1 MIKAIIGENVKF
13 INHYDEKL
21 KLSEHTISKR
31 EWMDN
36 VIFIITNDIFTY
48 TKMYSDISINENK
61 INDKSK
67 IYFSKNC
74 NIPAL
79 LLSKLNLNIS
89 RCINLDKANYIICD
103 KSELKLY
110 TTCYYLF
117 VEDDSSIY
125 GLSYRNI
132 SDLLSD
138 YKILITK
145 GILKEKIYFGFEK
158 SNSRPSKDHNILP
171 LLNHYS
177 KIIFSQ
183 DFNTYLNDHL
193 PKISSEEIDNIY
205 SMLQSSDEESYKAG
219 INLLQYYNIEE
230 FKLPILIFLIKHL
243 NYYTNC
249 SSLSKIEKFIILKLN
264 ISKYEFNSITDTYKY
279 NKCAESVI
287 YNFFKNYKPDLLLNY
302 ASDELKNKYF
312 KDVIINNICSNQ
324 EIKYY
329 LSVLNL
335 KVDLIPASEEFSISN
350 LYKDD
355 TDENMKILIKFI
367 YDLIQLTAKQD
378 LINCSF
384 NLKLYYD
391 EN

>member
-13 INHYDEKL
+13 IDIYDEKL
-21 KLSEHTISKR
+21 KLSEHLISKKR
-31 EWMDN
+31 WMMDN
-36 VIFIITNDIFTY
+36 AIFIITNDIFTY
-48 TKMYSDISINENK
+48 SKMYSDIFINENK

-79 LLSKLNLNIS
+79 LISKLNLNIS
-89 RCINLDKANYIICD
+89 RCINLDKTDYIICD
-103 KSELKLY
+103 KNELKLY
-110 TTCYYLF
+110 TSHYYLF
-117 VEDDSSIY
+117 IEDDSSIY
-125 GLSYRNI
+125 GLSYLHI
-132 SDLLSD
+132 SDLLKD

-145 GILKEKIYFGFEK
+145 GILKEKIYFGFKEYN
-158 SNSRPSKDHNILP
+158 SNKDHNMLSI
-171 LLNHYS
+171 LNHYN

-193 PKISSEEIDNIY
+193 PKISSEEIENIY

-230 FKLPILIFLIKHL
+230 FKLPILISLVKHL
-243 NYYTNC
+243 NYYTNY
-249 SSLSKIEKFIILKLN
+249 SSLSKIEKFIIFKLN
-264 ISKYEFNSITDTYKY
+264 ISKYEFNSILDTYRY
-279 NKCAESVI
+279 NQCAESVI
-287 YNFFKNYKPDLLLNY
+287 YNFLKTHKSNLLLNY
-302 ASDELKNKYF
+302 ASNELKNKYF
-312 KDVIINNICSNQ
+312 KDVIINIICNNQ

-335 KVDLIPASEEFSISN
+335 KVDLIPASEEFSISD

-355 TDENMKILIKFI
+355 TDENIKILIKFI
-367 YDLIQLTAKQD
+367 YDLIQLTVKQD

>member
-1 MIKAIIGENVKF
+1 MIKVIIGENVKF
-13 INHYDEKL
+13 INIYDEKL
-21 KLSEHTISKR
+21 KLSEHTISKK

-48 TKMYSDISINENK
+48 TKMYSNIFANENK

-103 KSELKLY
+103 KSELTLY
-110 TTCYYLF
+110 TSYYYLF
-117 VEDDSSIY
+117 IEDDSSIY

-132 SDLLSD
+132 SDLLRD
-138 YKILITK
+138 YKILIAK

-158 SNSRPSKDHNILP
+158 SNSRKDHNMLP
-171 LLNHYS
+171 LLNHYD

-183 DFNTYLNDHL
+183 DFNTYLNDRL

-243 NYYTNC
+243 HYYTNY

-264 ISKYEFNSITDTYKY
+264 ISKYEFNSIMDTYRY
-279 NKCAESVI
+279 NKCAELVI
-287 YNFFKNYKPDLLLNY
+287 YNFFKNYKSNLLLNY
-302 ASDELKNKYF
+302 ASDELKHKYF
-312 KDVIINNICSNQ
+312 KDVIINNICNNQ

-329 LSVLNL
+329 LSILNL
-335 KVDLIPASEEFSISN
+335 KVDLIPASEEFSISD

-355 TDENMKILIKFI
+355 TDENIKTLIKFI
-367 YDLIQLTAKQD
+367 YDLIKLTANQD

>member
-1 MIKAIIGENVKF
+1 MIKVIIGENVKF
-13 INHYDEKL
+13 INFYDEKL
-21 KLSEHTISKR
+21 KLSEHTIERK

-48 TKMYSDISINENK
+48 TKMYSDIFVNENK

-110 TTCYYLF
+110 TSYYYLF

-125 GLSYRNI
+125 GLLYRNI
-132 SDLLSD
+132 SDLLRD

-158 SNSRPSKDHNILP
+158 SNSRKDHNMLP
-171 LLNHYS
+171 LLNHYN
-177 KIIFSQ
+177 KIIYSQ
-183 DFNTYLNDHL
+183 DFNIYLNDHL

-243 NYYTNC
+243 KYYTNY

-264 ISKYEFNSITDTYKY
+264 ISKYEFNSIMDTYKY
-279 NKCAESVI
+279 NKYAELVI
-287 YNFFKNYKPDLLLNY
+287 YNFLKNYKSNLLLNY

-335 KVDLIPASEEFSISN
+335 KVDLIPASEEFSISD

-355 TDENMKILIKFI
+355 TDENIKILIKFI

>member
-1 MIKAIIGENVKF
+1 MIKVIIGENVKF
-13 INHYDEKL
+13 INFYDETL
-21 KLSEHTISKR
+21 KLSEHSISEKN
-31 EWMDN
+31 WMDN
-36 VIFIITNDIFTY
+36 VIFIITNDIYTY
-48 TKMYSDISINENK
+48 TKMYSDIFINENK

-67 IYFSKNC
+67 IYFSKDC

-79 LLSKLNLNIS
+79 LISKLNLNIS
-89 RCINLDKANYIICD
+89 RCINLDKTDYIICD

-110 TTCYYLF
+110 TSYYYLF
-117 VEDDSSIY
+117 IEDDSSIY
-125 GLSYRNI
+125 GLLYNNI
-132 SDLLSD
+132 SDLLKT

-145 GILKEKIYFGFEK
+145 GILKEKIYFGFEE
-158 SNSRPSKDHNILP
+158 SNSRKDHKMLP
-171 LLNHYS
+171 LLNHYN

-243 NYYTNC
+243 HYYTNY

-264 ISKYEFNSITDTYKY
+264 ISKYEFNSILDSYRY
-279 NKCAESVI
+279 NKCAELVI
-287 YNFFKNYKPDLLLNY
+287 YNFLKTHKSNLLLNY
-302 ASDELKNKYF
+302 ASNELKNKYF

-335 KVDLIPASEEFSISN
+335 KVDLIPASEEFSISD

-355 TDENMKILIKFI
+355 TDENIKILIKFI

>member
-1 MIKAIIGENVKF
+1 MIKVIIGENVKF
-13 INHYDEKL
+13 INFYDEKL
-21 KLSEHTISKR
+21 KLSEHTIERK

-48 TKMYSDISINENK
+48 TKMYSDIFVNENK

-110 TTCYYLF
+110 TSYYYLF

-125 GLSYRNI
+125 GLLYRNI
-132 SDLLSD
+132 SDLLRD

-158 SNSRPSKDHNILP
+158 SNSRKDHNMLP
-171 LLNHYS
+171 LLNHYN
-177 KIIFSQ
+177 KIIYSQ
-183 DFNTYLNDHL
+183 DFNIYLNDHL

-243 NYYTNC
+243 KYYANY

-264 ISKYEFNSITDTYKY
+264 ISKYEFNSIMDTYKY
-279 NKCAESVI
+279 NKYAELVI
-287 YNFFKNYKPDLLLNY
+287 YNFLKNYKSNLLLNY

-312 KDVIINNICSNQ
+312 KNVIINNIYSNQ

-335 KVDLIPASEEFSISN
+335 KVDLIPASEEFSISD

-355 TDENMKILIKFI
+355 TDENIKILIKFI

>member
-1 MIKAIIGENVKF
+1 MTKVIIGENIKF
-13 INHYDEKL
+13 IDYYDEKL
-21 KLSEHTISKR
+21 KLSEHTISRK

-36 VIFIITNDIFTY
+36 AIFIITNDIFTY
-48 TKMYSDISINENK
+48 TKMYSDIFVNENK

-110 TTCYYLF
+110 TSYYYLF
-117 VEDDSSIY
+117 IEDDSSIY

-132 SDLLSD
+132 SDLLRD
-138 YKILITK
+138 YKILIK
-145 GILKEKIYFGFEK
+145 KDILKEKIYFGFEK
-158 SNSRPSKDHNILP
+158 SNSYKDHNML
-171 LLNHYS
+171 LVLNHYN

-230 FKLPILIFLIKHL
+230 FKLPILIFFIKHL
-243 NYYTNC
+243 RYYANY

-264 ISKYEFNSITDTYKY
+264 ISKYEFNSIMDTYKY
-279 NKCAESVI
+279 NKCAELVI
-287 YNFFKNYKPDLLLNY
+287 YNFLKNYKPNLLLNY
-302 ASDELKNKYF
+302 ASNELKNKYF
-312 KDVIINNICSNQ
+312 KDVIINMICSNQ

-335 KVDLIPASEEFSISN
+335 KVDLIPASEEFSISD

>member
-13 INHYDEKL
+13 ISFYDEKL

-31 EWMDN
+31 EWAN
-36 VIFIITNDIFTY
+36 NSIFIITNDIFTY
-48 TKMYSDISINENK
+48 TKMYSDIFINENK

-67 IYFSKNC
+67 IYFSKDC

-79 LLSKLNLNIS
+79 LISKLNLNIS
-89 RCINLDKANYIICD
+89 RCINLDKADYIICD

-110 TTCYYLF
+110 TSNYYLF
-117 VEDDSSIY
+117 IEDDSSIY

-132 SDLLSD
+132 SDLLKD

-145 GILKEKIYFGFEK
+145 GILKEKIYFGFEESK
-158 SNSRPSKDHNILP
+158 SRKNNNMLP
-171 LLNHYS
+171 LLNHYD

-230 FKLPILIFLIKHL
+230 FKLPILISLVKHL
-243 NYYTNC
+243 NYYTNY

-264 ISKYEFNSITDTYKY
+264 ISKYEFNSIIDTYRY

-287 YNFFKNYKPDLLLNY
+287 YNFLKTNKPDLLLNY

-312 KDVIINNICSNQ
+312 KDIIINTICDNK

-329 LSVLNL
+329 LSILNL
-335 KVDLIPASEEFSISN
+335 KVDLIPASEEFSISD

-355 TDENMKILIKFI
+355 TDENIKILIKFI

>member
-13 INHYDEKL
+13 IDIYDEKL
-21 KLSEHTISKR
+21 KLSEHLISKKR
-31 EWMDN
+31 WMMDN
-36 VIFIITNDIFTY
+36 AIFIITNDIFTY
-48 TKMYSDISINENK
+48 SKMYSDIFINENK

-79 LLSKLNLNIS
+79 LISKLNLNIS
-89 RCINLDKANYIICD
+89 RCINLDKTDYIICD
-103 KSELKLY
+103 KNELKLY
-110 TTCYYLF
+110 TSHYYLF
-117 VEDDSSIY
+117 IEDDSSIY
-125 GLSYRNI
+125 GLSYLHI
-132 SDLLSD
+132 SDLLKD
-138 YKILITK
+138 YKILITT
-145 GILKEKIYFGFEK
+145 GILKEKIYFGFKEYN
-158 SNSRPSKDHNILP
+158 SNKDHNMLP
-171 LLNHYS
+171 ILNHYN

-193 PKISSEEIDNIY
+193 PKISSEEIENIY

-230 FKLPILIFLIKHL
+230 FKLPILISLVKHL
-243 NYYTNC
+243 NYYTNY
-249 SSLSKIEKFIILKLN
+249 SSLSKIEKFIIFKLN
-264 ISKYEFNSITDTYKY
+264 ISKYEFNSILDTYRY
-279 NKCAESVI
+279 NQCAESVI
-287 YNFFKNYKPDLLLNY
+287 YNFLKTHKSNLLLNY
-302 ASDELKNKYF
+302 ASNELKNKYF
-312 KDVIINNICSNQ
+312 KDVIINIICNNQ

-335 KVDLIPASEEFSISN
+335 KVDLIPASEEFSISD

-355 TDENMKILIKFI
+355 TDENIKILIKFI
-367 YDLIQLTAKQD
+367 YDLIQLTVKQD

>member
-13 INHYDEKL
+13 IDIYDEKL
-21 KLSEHTISKR
+21 KLSEHLISKKR
-31 EWMDN
+31 WMMDN
-36 VIFIITNDIFTY
+36 AIFIITNDIFTY
-48 TKMYSDISINENK
+48 SKMYSDIFINENK

-79 LLSKLNLNIS
+79 LISKLNLNIS
-89 RCINLDKANYIICD
+89 RCINLDKTDYIICD
-103 KSELKLY
+103 KNELKLY
-110 TTCYYLF
+110 TSHYYLF
-117 VEDDSSIY
+117 IEDDSSIY
-125 GLSYRNI
+125 GLSYINI
-132 SDLLSD
+132 SDLLKT
-138 YKILITK
+138 YNILITK
-145 GILKEKIYFGFEK
+145 GILKEKIYFGFKEYN
-158 SNSRPSKDHNILP
+158 SNKDHNMLP
-171 LLNHYS
+171 ILNHYN

-230 FKLPILIFLIKHL
+230 FKLPILISLVKHL
-243 NYYTNC
+243 NYYTNY
-249 SSLSKIEKFIILKLN
+249 SSLSKIEKFIIFKLN
-264 ISKYEFNSITDTYKY
+264 ISKYEFNSILDTYRY
-279 NKCAESVI
+279 NQCAESVI
-287 YNFFKNYKPDLLLNY
+287 YNFLKTHKSNLLLNY
-302 ASDELKNKYF
+302 ASNELKNKYF
-312 KDVIINNICSNQ
+312 KDVIINIICNNQ

-335 KVDLIPASEEFSISN
+335 KVDLIPASEEFSISD

-355 TDENMKILIKFI
+355 TDENIKILIKFI
-367 YDLIQLTAKQD
+367 YDLIQLTVKQD

>member
-13 INHYDEKL
+13 INFYDQTL
-21 KLSEHTISKR
+21 KLSEHLIQKK
-31 EWMDN
+31 EWMN
-36 VIFIITNDIFTY
+36 NIIFIITNDMFTY
-48 TKMYSDISINENK
+48 TKIYSNISINENK

-67 IYFSKNC
+67 IYFSEDC

-79 LLSKLNLNIS
+79 LISKLNLNIS
-89 RCINLDKANYIICD
+89 RCINLDKADYIICD

-110 TTCYYLF
+110 TSNYYLF
-117 VEDDSSIY
+117 IEDDSNIY
-125 GLSYRNI
+125 GLPYRDM
-132 SDLLSD
+132 SDLLKD

-158 SNSRPSKDHNILP
+158 SHSRKYNKKLP
-171 LLNHYS
+171 LLNHYD

-183 DFNTYLNDHL
+183 NFNTYLNDHL

-243 NYYTNC
+243 NYYTNY
-249 SSLSKIEKFIILKLN
+249 SSLSKIEKFIIFKLN
-264 ISKYEFNSITDTYKY
+264 ISKDEFNSIKDTYRY
-279 NKCAESVI
+279 NKCIELVI
-287 YNFFKNYKPDLLLNY
+287 YKFLKTNKPDLLLNY

-312 KDVIINNICSNQ
+312 KDMIINTIYDNK

-329 LSVLNL
+329 LAVLNL
-335 KVDLIPASEEFSISN
+335 KVDLIPASEEFSISD

-355 TDENMKILIKFI
+355 TDENIKILIKFI
-367 YDLIQLTAKQD
+367 YNLIQLTAKQD

>member
-1 MIKAIIGENVKF
+1 MIKVIIGENVKF
-13 INHYDEKL
+13 INFYDEKL
-21 KLSEHTISKR
+21 KLSEHTIERK

-36 VIFIITNDIFTY
+36 IIFITTNDIFTY
-48 TKMYSDISINENK
+48 TKMYSDIFVNENK

-110 TTCYYLF
+110 TSYYYLF

-125 GLSYRNI
+125 GLLYRNI
-132 SDLLSD
+132 SDLLRD
-138 YKILITK
+138 YKILIKK

-158 SNSRPSKDHNILP
+158 SNSRKDHDMLS
-171 LLNHYS
+171 LLNHYD

-243 NYYTNC
+243 KYYANY

-264 ISKYEFNSITDTYKY
+264 ISKYEFNSIMDTYKY
-279 NKCAESVI
+279 NKYAELVI
-287 YNFFKNYKPDLLLNY
+287 YNFLKNYKPNLLLNY

-312 KDVIINNICSNQ
+312 KNVIINIIYNNQ

-335 KVDLIPASEEFSISN
+335 KVDLIPASEEFSISD

-355 TDENMKILIKFI
+355 TDENIKILIKFI
-367 YDLIQLTAKQD
+367 YDLIQLNAKQD

>member
-1 MIKAIIGENVKF
+1 MIKVIIGENVKF
-13 INHYDEKL
+13 IDLYDEKL
-21 KLSEHTISKR
+21 KLSEHLISKK

-36 VIFIITNDIFTY
+36 IIFITTNDIFTY

-110 TTCYYLF
+110 TVYYYLF

-125 GLSYRNI
+125 GLLYRNI
-132 SDLLSD
+132 SDLLRD

-158 SNSRPSKDHNILP
+158 SNSRKDHNMLLP
-171 LLNHYS
+171 LLNHYN
-177 KIIFSQ
+177 KIIYSQ

-243 NYYTNC
+243 RYYVNY

-264 ISKYEFNSITDTYKY
+264 ISKYEFNLIMDTYKY
-279 NKCAESVI
+279 NKCAELVI
-287 YNFFKNYKPDLLLNY
+287 YNFLKNSKSNLLLNY

-312 KDVIINNICSNQ
+312 KDLIINMICSNQ

-335 KVDLIPASEEFSISN
+335 KVDLIPASEEFSISD

-355 TDENMKILIKFI
+355 TDENIKILIKFI
-367 YDLIQLTAKQD
+367 YDLIQLNAKQD

>member
-13 INHYDEKL
+13 ISVYDETL
-21 KLSEHTISKR
+21 KLSEHLISEKN
-31 EWMDN
+31 WMDN
-36 VIFIITNDIFTY
+36 VIFIITNDIYTY
-48 TKMYSDISINENK
+48 TKMYSDIFINENK

-67 IYFSKNC
+67 IYFSKDC

-79 LLSKLNLNIS
+79 LISKLNLNIS
-89 RCINLDKANYIICD
+89 RCINLDKTDYIIYD

-110 TTCYYLF
+110 TSNYYLF
-117 VEDDSSIY
+117 IEDDSNIY
-125 GLSYRNI
+125 GLLYHHM
-132 SDLLSD
+132 SDLLKD

-158 SNSRPSKDHNILP
+158 LSNSHKDHKMLP
-171 LLNHYS
+171 LLNHYN

-230 FKLPILIFLIKHL
+230 FKLPILISLVKHL
-243 NYYTNC
+243 NHYTHY

-264 ISKYEFNSITDTYKY
+264 ISKYEFNSILDTYRY
-279 NKCAESVI
+279 NKFAELVI
-287 YNFFKNYKPDLLLNY
+287 YNFLKNHKSNLLLNY

-312 KDVIINNICSNQ
+312 KDVIINIICNNR

-335 KVDLIPASEEFSISN
+335 KVDLIPASEEFSISD

-355 TDENMKILIKFI
+355 TDENIKILIKFI
-367 YDLIQLTAKQD
+367 YDLIQLTVKQD

>member
-1 MIKAIIGENVKF
+1 MIKVIIGENVKF
-13 INHYDEKL
+13 INFYDEKL
-21 KLSEHTISKR
+21 KLSEHTIERK

-48 TKMYSDISINENK
+48 TKMYSDIFVNENK

-110 TTCYYLF
+110 TSYYYLF

-125 GLSYRNI
+125 GLLYRNI
-132 SDLLSD
+132 SDLLRD

-158 SNSRPSKDHNILP
+158 SNSRKDHNMLP
-171 LLNHYS
+171 LLNHYN
-177 KIIFSQ
+177 KIIYSQ
-183 DFNTYLNDHL
+183 DFNIYLNDHL

-243 NYYTNC
+243 KYYANY

-264 ISKYEFNSITDTYKY
+264 ISKYEFNSIMDTYKY
-279 NKCAESVI
+279 NKYAELVI
-287 YNFFKNYKPDLLLNY
+287 YNFLKNYKPNLLLNY

-312 KDVIINNICSNQ
+312 KNVIINNIYSNQ

-335 KVDLIPASEEFSISN
+335 KVDLIPVSEEFSISD

-355 TDENMKILIKFI
+355 TDENIKILIKFI

>member
-13 INHYDEKL
+13 IDIYDKKL
-21 KLSEHTISKR
+21 KLSEHLISEK
-31 EWMDN
+31 EWMN
-36 VIFIITNDIFTY
+36 NLIFIITNDIFTY
-48 TKMYSDISINENK
+48 TKMYSDIFVNENK

-89 RCINLDKANYIICD
+89 RCINLDKTDYIICD
-103 KSELKLY
+103 KSELKLDTLY
-110 TTCYYLF
+110 YYLF
-117 VEDDSSIY
+117 IEDDSSIY
-125 GLSYRNI
+125 GLLYRNI
-132 SDLLSD
+132 SDLLKD
-138 YKILITK
+138 YKILIAK

-158 SNSRPSKDHNILP
+158 SNSRKDHNMLP
-171 LLNHYS
+171 LLNHYN

-230 FKLPILIFLIKHL
+230 FKLPILISLIKHL
-243 NYYTNC
+243 NYYTTY

-264 ISKYEFNSITDTYKY
+264 ISKYEFNSIMDTYRY
-279 NKCAESVI
+279 NKYAESVI
-287 YNFFKNYKPDLLLNY
+287 YKFLKVNKPDLLLNY

-335 KVDLIPASEEFSISN
+335 KVDLIPASEEFSISD

>member
-1 MIKAIIGENVKF
+1 MIKVIIGENVKF
-13 INHYDEKL
+13 INYYDEKL
-21 KLSEHTISKR
+21 KLSEHTIERK

-36 VIFIITNDIFTY
+36 IIFITTNDIFTY
-48 TKMYSDISINENK
+48 TKMYSDIFVNENK

-110 TTCYYLF
+110 TSYYYLF

-125 GLSYRNI
+125 GSPYRNI
-132 SDLLSD
+132 SDLLRD
-138 YKILITK
+138 YKILIKK

-158 SNSRPSKDHNILP
+158 SNSRKDHNMLP
-171 LLNHYS
+171 VLNHYN
-177 KIIFSQ
+177 KIIYSQ
-183 DFNTYLNDHL
+183 DFNTYLNDYL

-243 NYYTNC
+243 RYYANY

-264 ISKYEFNSITDTYKY
+264 ISKYEFNSIMDTYKY
-279 NKCAESVI
+279 NKCAELVI
-287 YNFFKNYKPDLLLNY
+287 YNFLKNYKPNLLLNY

-312 KDVIINNICSNQ
+312 KDVIINNICNNQ

-335 KVDLIPASEEFSISN
+335 KVDLIPASEEFSISD

>member
-1 MIKAIIGENVKF
+1 M
-13 INHYDEKL
+13 
-21 KLSEHTISKR
+21 
-31 EWMDN
+31 
-36 VIFIITNDIFTY
+36 
-48 TKMYSDISINENK
+48 
-61 INDKSK
+61 
-67 IYFSKNC
+67 
-74 NIPAL
+74 
-79 LLSKLNLNIS
+79 
-89 RCINLDKANYIICD
+89 
-103 KSELKLY
+103 
-110 TTCYYLF
+110 
-117 VEDDSSIY
+117 
-125 GLSYRNI
+125 
-132 SDLLSD
+132 SDLLKD

-158 SNSRPSKDHNILP
+158 SHSRKYNKILP
-171 LLNHYS
+171 LLNHYD

-183 DFNTYLNDHL
+183 NFNTYLNDHL

-243 NYYTNC
+243 NYYTNY
-249 SSLSKIEKFIILKLN
+249 SSLSKIEKFIIFKLN
-264 ISKYEFNSITDTYKY
+264 ISKDEFNSIKDTYRY
-279 NKCAESVI
+279 NKCIELVI
-287 YNFFKNYKPDLLLNY
+287 YKFLKTNKPDLLLNY

-312 KDVIINNICSNQ
+312 KDMIINTIYDNK

-329 LSVLNL
+329 LAVLNL
-335 KVDLIPASEEFSISN
+335 KVDLIPASEEFSISD

-355 TDENMKILIKFI
+355 TDENIKILIKFI
-367 YDLIQLTAKQD
+367 YNLIQLTAKQD